1 MNISRKEWTFWITIH
16 YSPKVCLIQEKF
28 NATHHMKIASHGPE
42 AIAGAVAT
50 FARKTHVNSTSKDHG
65 SKHGVNKDSLF
76 ALPEIWGLVCRRGPS
91 ERLRRAL

>member
-50 FARKTHVNSTSKDHG
+50 FARKTQVNSAMYNIKDHG
-65 SKHGVNKDSLF
+65 SKMVSSVKK
-76 ALPEIWGLVCRRGPS
+76 GLTFCSARGMGAWVQARS
-91 ERLRRAL
+91 I